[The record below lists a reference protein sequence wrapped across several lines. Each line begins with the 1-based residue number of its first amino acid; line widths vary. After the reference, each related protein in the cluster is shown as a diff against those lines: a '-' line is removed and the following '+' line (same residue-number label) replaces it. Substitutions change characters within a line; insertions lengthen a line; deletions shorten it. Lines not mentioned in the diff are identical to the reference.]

1 MEISL
6 FEAVLDRYKNKYT
19 VGKGLVSQKLVA
31 VNRILH
37 NSFRNR
43 LE

>member
-19 VGKGLVSQKLVA
+19 VGKGVSQKLVA